1 MPDEVIDAPAPV
13 PEPPSAE
20 EIAGHYERMGHSV
33 DLINKLV
40 PTQDAEDLDTLD
52 RNVRHLEQM
61 LMNDWWAG
69 YDLTAINAAIVAG
82 KQ

>member
-1 MPDEVIDAPAPV
+1 MENTPT
-13 PEPPSAE
+13 PEQIARHYSA
-20 EIAGHYERMGHSV
+20 MLDSV
-33 DLINKLV
+33 SLINSLV
-40 PTQDAEDLDTLD
+40 PTADTDNLDTLD

-69 YDLTAINAAIVAG
+69 YDLTPINAAIVAG